1 MLYSAFG
8 FVLLLYFYQIMH
20 ARASFCLRRVSKKNI
35 FEFSGLYSH
44 KANDYEIAEYFTK
57 LKVDIYG

>member
-1 MLYSAFG
+1 
-8 FVLLLYFYQIMH
+8 MH
-20 ARASFCLRRVSKKNI
+20 ARASFCLRRVSKKYI

-44 KANDYEIAEYFTK
+44 KANDYEIAENFTK